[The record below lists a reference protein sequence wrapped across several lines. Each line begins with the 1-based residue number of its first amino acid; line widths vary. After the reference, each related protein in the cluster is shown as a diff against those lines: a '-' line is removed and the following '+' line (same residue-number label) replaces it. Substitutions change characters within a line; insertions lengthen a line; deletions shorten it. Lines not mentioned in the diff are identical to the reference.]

1 MKKKTLKLL
10 GIIMLIILL
19 SNNLY
24 AQFWSAN
31 SLSCTA
37 QRGIQC
43 IGSVKVNASFNLDVF
58 DNVVTS
64 GTFVQIQQTVI
75 NNQLDVALGTRA
87 NQDIWVKILKGLKD
101 GTFSVQKTNGV
112 SGYDYMIGKI
122 GVYGKYNRQRLESF
136 IAHVTFVK

>member
-1 MKKKTLKLL
+1 MKKIGLKLL
-10 GIIMLIILL
+10 GIMMLIILL

-31 SLSCTA
+31 SLSSTA

-43 IGSVKVNASFNLDVF
+43 IGSVNVNTSFDLDLF
-58 DNVVTS
+58 NNVVTT

-75 NNQLDVALGTRA
+75 NNKLDVALGTRT
-87 NQDIWVKILKGLKD
+87 NQDIWIKILKGLKD
-101 GTFSVQKTNGV
+101 GTFSVQKTNRV

-136 IAHVTFVK
+136 IAHVTFVR